1 MKKYEDIIGLSRPV
15 SKKHP
20 PMSREN
26 RAAQFAPFAAL
37 TGFEG
42 AIKETARVTG
52 EKIELDETQKT
63 FLDEKLKVL
72 LREKTPALFTYFQKD
87 EQKEGGAYITVSG
100 IVKKTDAY
108 THKIVLEDGTGSAW
122 KISWRYGNFSDPA
135 YTSAS
140 WWWYISSMYAR
151 ISGATPFAS
160 FLTIGSR
167 I

>member
-1 MKKYEDIIGLSRPV
+1 
-15 SKKHP
+15 
-20 PMSREN
+20 MSREN

-108 THKIVLEDGTGSAW
+108 THKIVLEDGTW
-122 KISWRYGNFSDPA
+122 ICVEDILEIRK
-135 YTSAS
+135 
-140 WWWYISSMYAR
+140 
-151 ISGATPFAS
+151 
-160 FLTIGSR
+160 LL
-167 I
+167 

>member
-1 MKKYEDIIGLSRPV
+1 
-15 SKKHP
+15 
-20 PMSREN
+20 MSREN

-87 EQKEGGAYITVSG
+87 EDNEGGGYISVSG
-100 IVKKTDAY
+100 IVKITDAY
-108 THKIVLEDGTGSAW
+108 TH
-122 KISWRYGNFSDPA
+122 
-135 YTSAS
+135 
-140 WWWYISSMYAR
+140 
-151 ISGATPFAS
+151 
-160 FLTIGSR
+160 
-167 I
+167 

>member
-72 LREKTPALFTYFQKD
+72 LQRKNSRPLY
-87 EQKEGGAYITVSG
+87 V
-100 IVKKTDAY
+100 
-108 THKIVLEDGTGSAW
+108 
-122 KISWRYGNFSDPA
+122 FSK
-135 YTSAS
+135 
-140 WWWYISSMYAR
+140 R
-151 ISGATPFAS
+151 
-160 FLTIGSR
+160 
-167 I
+167 

>member
-42 AIKETARVTG
+42 AIKEAARVTG
-52 EKIELDETQKT
+52 EKIE
-63 FLDEKLKVL
+63 LDEKLKVL

-100 IVKKTDAY
+100 IVKKKDAY
-108 THKIVLEDGTGSAW
+108 THKIVLEDGTGICVEDILEIR
-122 KISWRYGNFSDPA
+122 K
-135 YTSAS
+135 
-140 WWWYISSMYAR
+140 
-151 ISGATPFAS
+151 
-160 FLTIGSR
+160 LL
-167 I
+167 

>member
-52 EKIELDETQKT
+52 EKIELDDIRPSSRKYPYID
-63 FLDEKLKVL
+63 FRPA
-72 LREKTPALFTYFQKD
+72 REIGN

-108 THKIVLEDGTGSAW
+108 THKIVLEDGTGICVEDILEIR
-122 KISWRYGNFSDPA
+122 K
-135 YTSAS
+135 
-140 WWWYISSMYAR
+140 
-151 ISGATPFAS
+151 
-160 FLTIGSR
+160 LL
-167 I
+167 

>member
-26 RAAQFAPFAAL
+26 RAAQFEPFAAL

-108 THKIVLEDGTGSAW
+108 THKIVLEDGTGICVEDILEIR
-122 KISWRYGNFSDPA
+122 K
-135 YTSAS
+135 
-140 WWWYISSMYAR
+140 
-151 ISGATPFAS
+151 
-160 FLTIGSR
+160 LL
-167 I
+167 

>member
-1 MKKYEDIIGLSRPV
+1 
-15 SKKHP
+15 
-20 PMSREN
+20 MSREN

-108 THKIVLEDGTGSAW
+108 THKIVLEDGNGMCVEDILEIR
-122 KISWRYGNFSDPA
+122 K
-135 YTSAS
+135 
-140 WWWYISSMYAR
+140 
-151 ISGATPFAS
+151 
-160 FLTIGSR
+160 LL
-167 I
+167 

>member
-63 FLDEKLKVL
+63 FLDENLRYCCAKKLPPS
-72 LREKTPALFTYFQKD
+72 LRIF
-87 EQKEGGAYITVSG
+87 
-100 IVKKTDAY
+100 KKMN
-108 THKIVLEDGTGSAW
+108 KKRGELI
-122 KISWRYGNFSDPA
+122 
-135 YTSAS
+135 
-140 WWWYISSMYAR
+140 
-151 ISGATPFAS
+151 
-160 FLTIGSR
+160 
-167 I
+167 

>member
-1 MKKYEDIIGLSRPV
+1 
-15 SKKHP
+15 
-20 PMSREN
+20 MSREN

-108 THKIVLEDGTGSAW
+108 THKIVLEDGTEICVEDILEIR
-122 KISWRYGNFSDPA
+122 K
-135 YTSAS
+135 
-140 WWWYISSMYAR
+140 
-151 ISGATPFAS
+151 
-160 FLTIGSR
+160 LL
-167 I
+167 

>member
-42 AIKETARVTG
+42 AIKETG

-108 THKIVLEDGTGSAW
+108 THKIVLEDGTGICVEDILEIR
-122 KISWRYGNFSDPA
+122 K
-135 YTSAS
+135 
-140 WWWYISSMYAR
+140 
-151 ISGATPFAS
+151 
-160 FLTIGSR
+160 LL
-167 I
+167 

>member
-1 MKKYEDIIGLSRPV
+1 
-15 SKKHP
+15 
-20 PMSREN
+20 MSREN

-108 THKIVLEDGTGSAW
+108 THKIVLEDGTGICVE
-122 KISWRYGNFSDPA
+122 KILEIRK
-135 YTSAS
+135 
-140 WWWYISSMYAR
+140 
-151 ISGATPFAS
+151 
-160 FLTIGSR
+160 LL
-167 I
+167 

>member
-63 FLDEKLKVL
+63 FLDEK
-72 LREKTPALFTYFQKD
+72 TPALFTYFQKD

-108 THKIVLEDGTGSAW
+108 THKIVLEDGTGICVEDILEIR
-122 KISWRYGNFSDPA
+122 K
-135 YTSAS
+135 
-140 WWWYISSMYAR
+140 
-151 ISGATPFAS
+151 
-160 FLTIGSR
+160 LL
-167 I
+167 

>member
-1 MKKYEDIIGLSRPV
+1 
-15 SKKHP
+15 
-20 PMSREN
+20 MSREN

-72 LREKTPALFTYFQKD
+72 LREKTPALFTYFQK
-87 EQKEGGAYITVSG
+87 EGGAYITVSG

-108 THKIVLEDGTGSAW
+108 THKIVLEDGTGICVEDILEIR
-122 KISWRYGNFSDPA
+122 K
-135 YTSAS
+135 
-140 WWWYISSMYAR
+140 
-151 ISGATPFAS
+151 
-160 FLTIGSR
+160 LL
-167 I
+167 